1 MVLCMFFRITPT
13 FFLMIVL
20 FQIYEI
26 FKKPTNKKAPFSK
39 GAREIEGIR
48 KRESVRSSVALATE
62 SPRLG
67 GAEAP
72 PQWPGGL
79 WQAADT
85 GRF

>member
-1 MVLCMFFRITPT
+1 MFLRTTPT

-39 GAREIEGIR
+39 GAREIEGIGKKFR
-48 KRESVRSSVALATE
+48 GLGHGIPP
-62 SPRLG
+62 PRQ
-67 GAEAP
+67 AEAP
-72 PQWPGGL
+72 PFGKGGFRL
-79 WQAADT
+79 CFHYHRTNDT